1 MLYNWPLEY
10 MRNLN
15 DEELITLIIK
25 TADQKYSNTLYTRHR
40 DRVFT
45 TCLLWMKDDEIA
57 ADCTQDV
64 FVKVFQKLSLFNS
77 QSSFA
82 TWLAAISRNHCA
94 DKLRQQKRIPVHLSL
109 EEGRL
114 DTDRL
119 GLHEHSQDP
128 FDVSFYMHQLRLED
142 QQILHL
148 KYEQEVKIDE
158 LAKRLGLT
166 ISAVKMRLKRAR
178 SRLKDAYDR
187 ENMGKP

>member
-1 MLYNWPLEY
+1 

-15 DEELITLIIK
+15 DEELIRLILA
-25 TADQKYSNTLYTRHR
+25 TADQKYSNTLYARHR
-40 DRVFT
+40 EKVFT
-45 TCLLWMKDDEIA
+45 TCLFWMKDAELA

-64 FVKVFQKLSLFNS
+64 FVKVFQKLDLFNS

-82 TWLAAISRNHCA
+82 TWLSAISRNHCA
-94 DKLRQQKRIPVHLSL
+94 DKLRQQKRLPLHLSL

-119 GLHEHSQDP
+119 GLHEHSHDP
-128 FDVSFYMHQLRLED
+128 IDMSPYIHQLKLED
-142 QQILHL
+142 QQMLHL

-158 LAKRLGLT
+158 LARHFGLT
-166 ISAVKMRLKRAR
+166 VSAVKMRLKRAR
-178 SRLKDAYDR
+178 IRLKDAYDR